1 MFRQAQKMRLHCM
14 KEHLWK
20 NPRERGRP
28 ISGLEPAA
36 ELPWIEGVACQR
48 FFPSREGSRWFEVLQ
63 ETKKS
68 KKGARLAKSSRPDL
82 SKDVR
87 SLNCEARAHLS
98 DVLEREE
105 NFFDQMNQPRMSAK
119 DLGSDALASTG
130 LWPERTQWRVIFE
143 NARRDILRAMTRLPD
158 RHSLMSDYVMAQGC
172 QQGDLCI
179 RSSYVDEQKISCT
192 MRALDLVIDRC
203 ENTVRHTGRTLLCW
217 LSSPKLHVYRENPF
231 CLVAEKSSETRY
243 RVLQK
248 RFLAFVIRLHRMSN
262 ALQGEVANF
271 RLNTVL
277 SARLERLWSHKV
289 WNMFDVSRG
298 LWPNLGN
305 SLYVEETSM
314 ALNEGR
320 SSSAENEY
328 EERTGNNYE
337 DDLDPEEKDDDG
349 DGDWDSE
356 DDELDHDDSAYG
368 SDQAEFSGDTYPE
381 LCIQADGDLDIAAFD
396 NFLEL
401 LYELCLTLCT
411 ETFISGQPGSTVL
424 VYFSGILGFSKDCQH
439 FLLARQYCPQL
450 SGLIYM
456 QRLLLLERA
465 LPLRPYHTI
474 GIPQRPHTQQ
484 LERLNEIRADHMVL
498 GSQSPLAELVSLR
511 NFGRAIA
518 RTEPPSILFYWSDD
532 GETVSNG
539 SLKLTMDKFRELP
552 EYFTSRAEELC
563 GSLMYGLEPEV
574 DLVSVKDDLANS
586 QSGYCFVKHPANGLE
601 SAYKELL
608 IRAYSSSKGALARDG
623 HWRWPIVMSYLKQVT
638 ELEEMLAG
646 GVYVEGGSCPRVRE
660 LFALE
665 CENGPFTSCGI
676 YVWGGSVVYIARHHK
691 AKRQTNREFYVVR
704 FLPARLSRAMYLY
717 LVYIRRLTNLLRR
730 EQVGYSETAQK
741 HSEERNERLLF
752 HVNGK
757 AWSTSRLTEILVKA
771 TSKIWS
777 QAVNV
782 RLYRQLAIAITER
795 HVREVH
801 TPFNR
806 YDDLSSGADR
816 NAVFAW
822 QSGHRPLQRETN
834 YGLNGAY
841 PFRLQPALLRVYEWA
856 STRWHEFLHQPS
868 KRWSLSDSRIHTSPE
883 TSMKQRKRNIA
894 MASQDILAPRE
905 EASSTK
911 RCKVARI
918 FDSLVER
925 NQEATLELGPE
936 CESGENFC
944 SASDSFGG
952 VDPQHLQ
959 SNLSTHETR
968 NRHRTQVEGERG
980 REYVMLQSLRKAP
993 HARYWIVDP
1002 ARGADADSSPA
1013 TEHVD
1018 DAVAGDTLL
1027 LQTVRACE
1035 KDLKKAEMERQRQ
1048 VEAPGGVD
1056 TESRWV
1062 QFMKWSAH
1070 LQQRDKPTL
1079 YQAGLSPA
1087 SAAVEQRMWP
1097 RERREANQ
1105 RLREL
1110 TESFRRELGRCME
1123 RLDRVPDETL
1133 EWLGSI
1139 DPTKPVSTPFGR
1151 KQQSDTMDRYS
1162 ACWQRYLCYCVRI
1175 QPLGREGAKT
1185 EHGIRFTEEQWNSLA
1200 DIVQRLDTVA
1210 DKKKRQGQQQVMK
1223 GSREGDRDGGSAEGR
1238 DEGEEEDPDKE
1249 ALDEAV
1255 FDFCIKSIKQKLGRK
1270 QYHNPLLH
1278 FTAVLGIKEDGTWVP
1293 SHTHT
1298 RFLAG
1303 FLWCGRILM
1312 LEHFFEDD
1320 PYDSEDST
1328 YDTSFAAID
1337 RFQKG
1342 HRNWLAT
1349 GSYTPFSAIIQW
1361 MTYGRGYRNQEGGQ
1375 ARVLWDSDGT
1385 TLNYLGDK
1393 ITVDSFQQTAQALV
1407 REAEGWL
1414 DKLMG
1419 GQWSQIRETIRL
1431 RDIADSLVFEG
1442 PGRSFATNRR
1452 NAWLM
1457 PGAEK
1462 LTRLVGATLWKIVDA
1477 GNGGS
1482 RVECR
1487 RRAIEEYLGWL
1498 RQFRSSMFPVVH
1510 VWGGQPGELPKNV
1523 FVFDGQVV
1531 LITDRD
1537 KSKGLNG
1544 KQGRKVARFLPEGP
1558 SLMMVAYIAWLLPF
1572 EKVLHRLSGIRG
1584 PSEAI
1589 NPWLWKSAEK
1599 GLWDT
1604 AKLSKQLAL
1613 VTGAQIGVQL
1623 TVSSYRHVAIEMG
1636 RRIKGLIVQQV
1647 ELDAAV
1653 ADSDDE
1659 AADPLTGEAHRQPK
1673 VEYVWDIQATH
1684 GSRIARNH
1692 YAVNLQFPSQL
1703 QPEMLSNFRE
1713 ISRLW
1718 HQFLARTDGDFGE
1731 KKRRAYND
1739 DSMPVVDRAAKRQQL
1754 TIDREATSPRLP
1766 LDSDMAPRYEDA
1778 EIDAGLKRMLGEDAG
1793 WKTPQQRDGMY
1804 RIMRLE
1810 NNGIRSELLIVV
1822 LPTGGGKSILFM
1834 LPAFMEDERGTGGGP
1849 VSIVVVPFV
1858 SLVQDLVLRA
1868 RELGI
1873 DCMEWRSDIDQERE
1887 ERQRDARLIVV
1898 SADVAVSEGFTAYVE
1913 SIRGRGL
1920 LERVFFDECHTAI
1933 MDVSYRERLGLLT
1946 GLHRFGCPLVMLT
1959 ATLPVLMEDWFRE
1972 RMLAQ
1977 DATIIRAP
1985 TMRVNI
1991 RYRVKQHELL
2001 RCKTGSMG
2009 GTVRGGL
2016 QQRLDWG
2023 PASTSRASSV

>member
-1 MFRQAQKMRLHCM
+1 
-14 KEHLWK
+14 
-20 NPRERGRP
+20 
-28 ISGLEPAA
+28 
-36 ELPWIEGVACQR
+36 
-48 FFPSREGSRWFEVLQ
+48 
-63 ETKKS
+63 
-68 KKGARLAKSSRPDL
+68 
-82 SKDVR
+82 
-87 SLNCEARAHLS
+87 
-98 DVLEREE
+98 
-105 NFFDQMNQPRMSAK
+105 
-119 DLGSDALASTG
+119 
-130 LWPERTQWRVIFE
+130 
-143 NARRDILRAMTRLPD
+143 
-158 RHSLMSDYVMAQGC
+158 
-172 QQGDLCI
+172 
-179 RSSYVDEQKISCT
+179 
-192 MRALDLVIDRC
+192 
-203 ENTVRHTGRTLLCW
+203 
-217 LSSPKLHVYRENPF
+217 
-231 CLVAEKSSETRY
+231 
-243 RVLQK
+243 
-248 RFLAFVIRLHRMSN
+248 
-262 ALQGEVANF
+262 
-271 RLNTVL
+271 
-277 SARLERLWSHKV
+277 
-289 WNMFDVSRG
+289 MFDVSRG
-298 LWPNLGN
+298 LWPDLRN

-320 SSSAENEY
+320 SSSAENEGK
-328 EERTGNNYE
+328 ERTGNTYE
-337 DDLDPEEKDDDG
+337 DDLDPEEKDDDEG

-381 LCIQADGDLDIAAFD
+381 LCIEADGDLDIAAFD

-401 LYELCLTLCT
+401 LYE
-411 ETFISGQPGSTVL
+411 
-424 VYFSGILGFSKDCQH
+424 
-439 FLLARQYCPQL
+439 
-450 SGLIYM
+450 
-456 QRLLLLERA
+456 RLLLLERA

-511 NFGRAIA
+511 NFGRTIA
-518 RTEPPSILFYWSDD
+518 RTEPPSILFHWSDD
-532 GETVSNG
+532 GETVSSG
-539 SLKLTMDKFRELP
+539 SVKLTMDKFCELP

-563 GSLMYGLEPEV
+563 GSLMYGLEPEI
-574 DLVSVKDDLANS
+574 DLASVKDDMANS

-623 HWRWPIVMSYLKQVT
+623 HWRWSEVMAYLKQVT
-638 ELEEMLAG
+638 QLEEMLAG
-646 GVYVEGGSCPRVRE
+646 GVYMEGGSCPRV
-660 LFALE
+660 
-665 CENGPFTSCGI
+665 
-676 YVWGGSVVYIARHHK
+676 
-691 AKRQTNREFYVVR
+691 
-704 FLPARLSRAMYLY
+704 
-717 LVYIRRLTNLLRR
+717 
-730 EQVGYSETAQK
+730 GYSEVAQK
-741 HSEERNERLLF
+741 GSEERNERLLF

-757 AWSTSRLTEILVKA
+757 AWPTSRLTEILVKA
-771 TSKIWS
+771 TSKIWN
-777 QAVNV
+777 QAINV

-806 YDDLSSGADR
+806 YDDLSSVADR

-822 QSGHRPLQRETN
+822 QSGHRPLQRETT
-834 YGLNGAY
+834 YGLDGAY
-841 PFRLQPALLRVYEWA
+841 PFRLQPALLRAYEWA
-856 STRWHEFLHQPS
+856 STRWHDFLHQPS
-868 KRWSLSDSRIHTSPE
+868 KRWSLSESQMPTSLE
-883 TSMKQRKRNIA
+883 TSMKQRKRSIA
-894 MASQDILAPRE
+894 MTSQDALAYLE
-905 EASSTK
+905 ETNSKKRRMVASIS
-911 RCKVARI
+911 
-918 FDSLVER
+918 DSLVER

-936 CESGENFC
+936 CESDESF
-944 SASDSFGG
+944 SLASDGFGG
-952 VDPQHLQ
+952 V
-959 SNLSTHETR
+959 
-968 NRHRTQVEGERG
+968 
-980 REYVMLQSLRKAP
+980 
-993 HARYWIVDP
+993 
-1002 ARGADADSSPA
+1002 SSQY
-1013 TEHVD
+1013 
-1018 DAVAGDTLL
+1018 

-1035 KDLKKAEMERQRQ
+1035 KDLKKAEIERQRQ

-1105 RLREL
+1105 RLHEL
-1110 TESFRRELGRCME
+1110 TESVRRELGRCME

-1175 QPLGREGAKT
+1175 QPLGRDGAKA

-1200 DIVQRLDTVA
+1200 DIVQRLDTVVA
-1210 DKKKRQGQQQVMK
+1210 KQKKQGQQQVLK
-1223 GSREGDRDGGSAEGR
+1223 VSREGDSDGGSAEGR
-1238 DEGEEEDPDKE
+1238 EEGEEGEEDDPDKE

-1328 YDTSFAAID
+1328 CDTSFAAID

-1342 HRNWLAT
+1342 HRDWLAT

-1375 ARVLWDSDGT
+1375 ARLLWDSDGT
-1385 TLNYLGDK
+1385 TLHYLGDK
-1393 ITVDSFQQTAQALV
+1393 ITVGSFQQTAQALV

-1419 GQWSQIRETIRL
+1419 GQWSQISEAIRL

-1442 PGRSFATNRR
+1442 PGRSFAMNRR
-1452 NAWLM
+1452 NAWLK

-1462 LTRLVGATLWKIVDA
+1462 LTRL
-1477 GNGGS
+1477 
-1482 RVECR
+1482 
-1487 RRAIEEYLGWL
+1487 
-1498 RQFRSSMFPVVH
+1498 
-1510 VWGGQPGELPKNV
+1510 LPKNV

-1544 KQGRKVARFLPEGP
+1544 KQGRKVARFLSEGP

-1572 EKVLHRLSGIRG
+1572 EKMLHRLSGIRG

-1589 NPWLWKSAEK
+1589 SPWLWKSAEK

-1647 ELDAAV
+1647 ELEAAV
-1653 ADSDDE
+1653 VDSDDE

-1673 VEYVWDIQATH
+1673 VEYGWDIQATH

-1692 YAVNLQFPSQL
+1692 YAKPAEESDK
-1703 QPEMLSNFRE
+1703 
-1713 ISRLW
+1713 
-1718 HQFLARTDGDFGE
+1718 LAQALAKNKAEAEVLDSW
-1731 KKRRAYND
+1731 D
-1739 DSMPVVDRAAKRQQL
+1739 DESDASESESEESMRGSDLVSSSAAKEAVAIQSEFGNGCGL
-1754 TIDREATSPRLP
+1754 T
-1766 LDSDMAPRYEDA
+1766 
-1778 EIDAGLKRMLGEDAG
+1778 
-1793 WKTPQQRDGMY
+1793 Q
-1804 RIMRLE
+1804 
-1810 NNGIRSELLIVV
+1810 
-1822 LPTGGGKSILFM
+1822 
-1834 LPAFMEDERGTGGGP
+1834 
-1849 VSIVVVPFV
+1849 
-1858 SLVQDLVLRA
+1858 VLRA
-1868 RELGI
+1868 FELPEAEFTEKFYKIGLTKI
-1873 DCMEWRSDIDQERE
+1873 CKLLRRT
-1887 ERQRDARLIVV
+1887 RD
-1898 SADVAVSEGFTAYVE
+1898 T
-1913 SIRGRGL
+1913 
-1920 LERVFFDECHTAI
+1920 
-1933 MDVSYRERLGLLT
+1933 
-1946 GLHRFGCPLVMLT
+1946 
-1959 ATLPVLMEDWFRE
+1959 
-1972 RMLAQ
+1972 RMGAL
-1977 DATIIRAP
+1977 ATIP
-1985 TMRVNI
+1985 MS
-1991 RYRVKQHELL
+1991 L
-2001 RCKTGSMG
+2001 C
-2009 GTVRGGL
+2009 
-2016 QQRLDWG
+2016 
-2023 PASTSRASSV
+2023 